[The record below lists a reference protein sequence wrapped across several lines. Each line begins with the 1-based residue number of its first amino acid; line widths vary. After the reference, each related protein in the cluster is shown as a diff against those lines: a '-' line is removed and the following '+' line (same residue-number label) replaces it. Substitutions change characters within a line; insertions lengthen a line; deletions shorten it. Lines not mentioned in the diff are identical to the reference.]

1 MTVLT
6 NETAVYA
13 GFGFLALLLF
23 AFVRSQKG
31 SSVRFEVVAQTLYP
45 HKDHTYRFLLKKMN
59 GYYRCYITRAPIFPG
74 KKPKYYMQGYE
85 TDPKNNTPFIIWR
98 GEPLRT
104 VEAAK
109 NNCRGWANANQLL
122 MDYQRTPD

>member
-1 MTVLT
+1 MWGSVFLPCFCLRLSAPERTV
-6 NETAVYA
+6 
-13 GFGFLALLLF
+13 
-23 AFVRSQKG
+23 
-31 SSVRFEVVAQTLYP
+31 P
-45 HKDHTYRFLLKKMN
+45 KDHTYRFHLKKMN